1 MTKCYSKCRK
11 VPEEECSHEECK
23 YVNGQKYQYCRL
35 SHEYKMDE
43 DCVPQLKPERAKT
56 QRRRLDP
63 KVAAIT
69 IKRHRAAQK
78 INRFMKKVDPHKRR
92 AFFLR
97 SICSDAG
104 VCIAFGKE
112 VKTINKHFDGFV
124 DFTHLKMPIKR
135 IGIPSDNGF
144 VNEFA
149 YERNGYVANAILK
162 SSSRT
167 DSDNLLYEYLVGQY
181 INKQCRLY
189 PCFVE
194 TYGWFTYNTPELWE
208 IMKKSSNTIKD
219 PMTNYIQLQSP
230 KMTPESLNIACTQS
244 KYLALLIQ
252 HIKHAKSLE
261 SMSSEQIFVKN
272 HLHHILYQIYMPL
285 ATLANTFNHYDLHLD
300 NVLIYEPVK
309 GQYIDYHYKLSDGT
323 SIRFK
328 CRYIAKIIDYGRSFF
343 VDKEDRTSSNA
354 IYKKI
359 CKIKKCK
366 PNCGEDFGFT
376 ILGPEDRPG
385 SFYYISSMTRNMS
398 HDLRLM
404 HELLRKPYQR
414 SIIFNH
420 NPNLYVLLQRVLYG
434 NGIENKN
441 HKMYGTMEETK
452 SGLPQ
457 KIVNVIDAELA
468 LRRFLLESNMDE
480 SMYDTMKSLGTLTVH
495 QDGRPMSFS
504 PRP

>member
-1 MTKCYSKCRK
+1 
-11 VPEEECSHEECK
+11 
-23 YVNGQKYQYCRL
+23 
-35 SHEYKMDE
+35 
-43 DCVPQLKPERAKT
+43 
-56 QRRRLDP
+56 
-63 KVAAIT
+63 
-69 IKRHRAAQK
+69 
-78 INRFMKKVDPHKRR
+78 
-92 AFFLR
+92 
-97 SICSDAG
+97 
-104 VCIAFGKE
+104 
-112 VKTINKHFDGFV
+112 
-124 DFTHLKMPIKR
+124 MPIKR

-208 IMKKSSNTIKD
+208 IMKKNSNTIKD

-252 HIKHAKSLE
+252 HIKDAKSLE

-272 HLHHILYQIYMPL
+272 
-285 ATLANTFNHYDLHLD
+285 
-300 NVLIYEPVK
+300 
-309 GQYIDYHYKLSDGT
+309 QYIDYHYKLSDGT

-328 CRYIAKIIDYGRSFF
+328 CCYIAKIIDYGRSFF

-359 CKIKKCK
+359 CKTKKCK

-376 ILGPEDRPG
+376 ILEC
-385 SFYYISSMTRNMS
+385 S
-398 HDLRLM
+398 
-404 HELLRKPYQR
+404 
-414 SIIFNH
+414 
-420 NPNLYVLLQRVLYG
+420 NLNYG
-434 NGIENKN
+434 
-441 HKMYGTMEETK
+441 
-452 SGLPQ
+452 
-457 KIVNVIDAELA
+457 
-468 LRRFLLESNMDE
+468 
-480 SMYDTMKSLGTLTVH
+480 
-495 QDGRPMSFS
+495 
-504 PRP
+504 